1 MTDTPAPYRWRW
13 AALFVVLAAEVM
25 DLLDS
30 LVTNIAAPAIR
41 ADIGGGEST
50 IQWLGAAYTL
60 AMAIGLI
67 TGGRLG
73 DIFGRR
79 RMYLVGAVGFTLG
92 SVACGL
98 AQAPDQLIAARVVQG
113 LLGAIMLPQ
122 GLGILKEIFSEKE
135 QAAAF
140 GMFGPVMGL
149 STVGGPILAG
159 WLVDADLW
167 GSGWRMIFLI
177 NIPLGL
183 FAVAGGLAFLPEWK
197 SARTVR
203 LDLLGAL
210 LAAAGSALI
219 VFPLVQGREHGW
231 PAWAFALIALA
242 VAVFAVF
249 AWYEKRTA
257 AAGRDPLVEPSLFR
271 KRGFSGGMALGLVFF
286 SAMTGFWLTF
296 SLYTQIG
303 LHYSPFKAGL
313 AGIPSSIGM
322 VVAFIA
328 SQALAKF
335 GRKVMHGGLITM
347 VAGVGGV
354 ILTLGLSG
362 DTVTPWQLTPHWP
375 SPASAWASSWRRSST
390 PCSPPS
396 SRTRRARPPARSP
409 PSSSSARP
417 SARRSW
423 ARCSSS
429 GSRATAS
436 CTPSSSPSASRS
448 PCWPSSSV
456 RSSCSPGTPGR
467 RRPRRSRWRPPPR
480 RSRSD
485 RPGLRG
491 RGLGAAPG
499 VRPPR
504 SPSTSASARPGRT

>member
-1 MTDTPAPYRWRW
+1 MTESPSPYRWRW
-13 AALFVVLAAEVM
+13 AALFVILAAEVM

-41 ADIGGGEST
+41 ADIGGGETT

-60 AMAIGLI
+60 AMALGLI

-79 RMYLVGAVGFTLG
+79 RMYLIGAVGFTLG

-98 AQAPDQLIAARVVQG
+98 AQEPGQLVAARVFQG
-113 LLGAIMLPQ
+113 LLGAVMLPQ

-183 FAVAGGLAFLPEWK
+183 FAIVGGLAFLPEWK
-197 SARTVR
+197 SARTVK

-210 LAAAGSALI
+210 LAALGSALI
-219 VFPLVQGREHGW
+219 VFPLVQGREHDW
-231 PAWAFALIALA
+231 PAWAFALIGLSI
-242 VAVFAVF
+242 AVFGLF
-249 AWYEKRTA
+249 AWYENRKSQ
-257 AAGRDPLVEPSLFR
+257 GGGDPLVEPSLFR
-271 KRGFSGGMALGLVFF
+271 KRGFSGGMVLGLAFF

-322 VVAFIA
+322 VIAFVS
-328 SQALAKF
+328 SQALLKF
-335 GRKVMHGGLITM
+335 GRKVMHGGLIVMTL
-347 VAGVGGV
+347 GVGGV
-354 ILTLGLSG
+354 ILTLQLAGSE
-362 DTVTPWQLTPHWP
+362 VTPWQLAPALAVTGLGMGFVMAPFFDTVLASVEPHE
-375 SPASAWASSWRRSST
+375 T
-390 PCSPPS
+390 
-396 SRTRRARPPARSP
+396 
-409 PSSSSARP
+409 
-417 SARRSW
+417 
-423 ARCSSS
+423 
-429 GSRATAS
+429 G
-436 CTPSSSPSASRS
+436 SASGTLT
-448 PCWPSSSV
+448 SV
-456 RSSCSPGTPGR
+456 QQ
-467 RRPRRSRWRPPPR
+467 
-480 RSRSD
+480 
-485 RPGLRG
+485 
-491 RGLGAAPG
+491 LGAALG
-499 VRPPR
+499 TAILGTVFFEQIKG
-504 SPSTSASARPGRT
+504 ASFVHAEQVTLWVEIAMLAVVFGAIFLLPKHARPQGDADAAEQAPEAAGTEKVPA

>member
-1 MTDTPAPYRWRW
+1 MADTLYRWRW
-13 AALFVVLAAEVM
+13 VALFVILAAEVM

-30 LVTNIAAPAIR
+30 LVTNIAGPSIR
-41 ADIGGGEST
+41 ADIGGGESL

-73 DIFGRR
+73 DIFGRK
-79 RMYLVGAVGFTLG
+79 RMYLIGAVGFTLG

-98 AQAPDQLIAARVVQG
+98 AQTPGQLIAARVVQG
-113 LLGAIMLPQ
+113 LLGAVMLPQ
-122 GLGILKEIFSEKE
+122 GLGMLKEMFSEKE

-183 FAVAGGLAFLPEWK
+183 FAIAGGIAFLPEWR
-197 SARTVR
+197 STRAVR
-203 LDLLGAL
+203 LDLVGAI
-210 LAAAGSALI
+210 LAAVGSALI

-231 PAWAFALIALA
+231 PAWAFVLIALS
-242 VAVFAVF
+242 VAVFTCF
-249 AWYEKRTA
+249 AWFEARKSAR
-257 AAGRDPLVEPSLFR
+257 GGDPLVEPSLFR

-328 SQALAKF
+328 AQAVLRF
-335 GRKVMHGGLITM
+335 GRKVMHGGLLVM
-347 VAGVGGV
+347 LLGVGGV
-354 ILTLGLSG
+354 ILTLQLAGA
-362 DTVTPWQLTPHWP
+362 DVTPWQLAPALAVTGLGMGFVMAPFFDTVLASVEPHE
-375 SPASAWASSWRRSST
+375 T
-390 PCSPPS
+390 
-396 SRTRRARPPARSP
+396 
-409 PSSSSARP
+409 
-417 SARRSW
+417 
-423 ARCSSS
+423 
-429 GSRATAS
+429 G
-436 CTPSSSPSASRS
+436 SASGTLT
-448 PCWPSSSV
+448 SV
-456 RSSCSPGTPGR
+456 QQ
-467 RRPRRSRWRPPPR
+467 
-480 RSRSD
+480 
-485 RPGLRG
+485 
-491 RGLGAAPG
+491 LGAALGTAILGTVFFERIKTSTFVRAEQFTLG
-499 VRPPR
+499 VEIAMLAVVFLAIFLLPKH
-504 SPSTSASARPGRT
+504 ARPQETPDTESAEPEPQMQQALSG

>member
-1 MTDTPAPYRWRW
+1 MTDSTSPYRWRW
-13 AALFVVLAAEVM
+13 AALFVILAAEVM

-30 LVTNIAAPAIR
+30 LVTNIAGPSIR
-41 ADIGGGEST
+41 ADIGGGESL

-79 RMYLVGAVGFTLG
+79 RMYLIGAVGFTLG

-98 AQAPDQLIAARVVQG
+98 AQEPGQLIAARVFQG

-122 GLGILKEIFSEKE
+122 GLGMLKEIFSEKE
-135 QAAAF
+135 QATAF
-140 GMFGPVMGL
+140 GLFGPVMGL

-183 FAVAGGLAFLPEWK
+183 FAIAGGVAFLPEWK

-203 LDLLGAL
+203 LDLVGAL

-231 PAWAFALIALA
+231 PAWAFALIGLSL
-242 VAVFAVF
+242 AVFALF
-249 AWYEKRTA
+249 AWYENRKSRS
-257 AAGRDPLVEPSLFR
+257 GGDPLVEPSLFR
-271 KRGFSGGMALGLVFF
+271 KRGFSGGMVLGLAFF

-313 AGIPSSIGM
+313 AGIPSSVGM
-322 VVAFIA
+322 VIAFVS
-328 SQALAKF
+328 SQALLKF
-335 GRKVMHGGLITM
+335 GRKVMHGGLIVM
-347 VAGVGGV
+347 ALGVGAV
-354 ILTLGLSG
+354 ILTLQLAGEGVS
-362 DTVTPWQLTPHWP
+362 PWQLAPALAVTGLGMGFVMAPFFDTVLASVEPHE
-375 SPASAWASSWRRSST
+375 T
-390 PCSPPS
+390 
-396 SRTRRARPPARSP
+396 
-409 PSSSSARP
+409 
-417 SARRSW
+417 
-423 ARCSSS
+423 
-429 GSRATAS
+429 G
-436 CTPSSSPSASRS
+436 SASGTLT
-448 PCWPSSSV
+448 SV
-456 RSSCSPGTPGR
+456 QQ
-467 RRPRRSRWRPPPR
+467 
-480 RSRSD
+480 
-485 RPGLRG
+485 
-491 RGLGAAPG
+491 LGAALGTAVLGTVFFEQIKTESFLHAEQFTLAVEIAMLAVVFAAIFLLPKH
-499 VRPPR
+499 
-504 SPSTSASARPGRT
+504 ARPHQEAGAEEGAADGLDDAERSEKVPA

>member
-13 AALFVVLAAEVM
+13 AALFVILAAEVM

-30 LVTNIAAPAIR
+30 LVTNVAAPAIR

-92 SVACGL
+92 SIACGL
-98 AQAPDQLIAARVVQG
+98 AQSPEQLIAARVAQG
-113 LLGAIMLPQ
+113 LLGAVMLPQ
-122 GLGILKEIFSEKE
+122 GFGMLKEMFSEKE
-135 QAAAF
+135 QATAF

-197 SARTVR
+197 SARAVR
-203 LDLLGAL
+203 LDLVGAL

-231 PAWAFALIALA
+231 PAWAFVLIALA
-242 VAVFAVF
+242 VAVFGVF
-249 AWYEKRTA
+249 ARYESRISR
-257 AAGRDPLVEPSLFR
+257 AGRDPLVEPSLFR
-271 KRGFSGGMALGLVFF
+271 KRGFSGGMVLGLVFF
-286 SAMTGFWLTF
+286 TAMSGFWLTF

-303 LHYSPFKAGL
+303 LHYSPTKAGL
-313 AGIPSSIGM
+313 VGIPASVGM
-322 VVAFIA
+322 VVAFVA
-328 SQALAKF
+328 SQGLAKF
-335 GRKVMHGGLITM
+335 GRKVMHGGLVTM
-347 VAGVGGV
+347 AAGVGGV
-354 ILTLGLSG
+354 IVTLGLAG
-362 DTVTPWQLTPHWP
+362 MQVTPWQLTPALAVTGLGMGFVMAP
-375 SPASAWASSWRRSST
+375 FFDSVLASVDVHET
-390 PCSPPS
+390 
-396 SRTRRARPPARSP
+396 
-409 PSSSSARP
+409 
-417 SARRSW
+417 
-423 ARCSSS
+423 
-429 GSRATAS
+429 G
-436 CTPSSSPSASRS
+436 SASGTLT
-448 PCWPSSSV
+448 SV
-456 RSSCSPGTPGR
+456 QQ
-467 RRPRRSRWRPPPR
+467 
-480 RSRSD
+480 
-485 RPGLRG
+485 
-491 RGLGAAPG
+491 LGAALGSAILGTVFFERIKAGDFVRAEQFTLG
-499 VRPPR
+499 VEIAMIVAVFAAVFLLPR
-504 SPSTSASARPGRT
+504 HARPQAGAADERSDADSETAKVPA

>member
-1 MTDTPAPYRWRW
+1 MTDTPTPYRWRW

-30 LVTNIAAPAIR
+30 LVTNIAAPSIR

-50 IQWLGAAYTL
+50 IQWLGAGYTL

-92 SVACGL
+92 SIACGL

-113 LLGAIMLPQ
+113 LLGAVMLPQ
-122 GLGILKEIFSEKE
+122 GLGILKDIFDEKE

-183 FAVAGGLAFLPEWK
+183 FAIAGGLAFLPEWK
-197 SARTVR
+197 SSRAVR
-203 LDLLGAL
+203 LDLVGAV
-210 LAAAGSALI
+210 LAAIASALM
-219 VFPLVQGREHGW
+219 VYPLVQGREHGW
-231 PAWAFALIALA
+231 PAWAFALMALS
-242 VAVFAVF
+242 VALFAGF
-249 AWYEKRTA
+249 AQYERRTA
-257 AAGRDPLVEPSLFR
+257 ASGRDPLVEPSLFR
-271 KRGFSGGMALGLVFF
+271 KRGFSGGMVLGLVFF

-303 LHYSPFKAGL
+303 LHYSPLKAGL

-322 VVAFIA
+322 VVAFIT
-328 SQALAKF
+328 SQALARF
-335 GRKVMHGGLITM
+335 GRKVMHGGLIVM
-347 VAGVGGV
+347 ALGVGGV
-354 ILTLGLSG
+354 ILTLGING
-362 DTVTPWQLTPHWP
+362 ATVTPWELTPALAVTGLGMGFVMAP
-375 SPASAWASSWRRSST
+375 FFDTVLASVEPHET
-390 PCSPPS
+390 
-396 SRTRRARPPARSP
+396 
-409 PSSSSARP
+409 
-417 SARRSW
+417 
-423 ARCSSS
+423 
-429 GSRATAS
+429 G
-436 CTPSSSPSASRS
+436 SASGTLT
-448 PCWPSSSV
+448 SV
-456 RSSCSPGTPGR
+456 QQ
-467 RRPRRSRWRPPPR
+467 
-480 RSRSD
+480 
-485 RPGLRG
+485 
-491 RGLGAAPG
+491 LGAALGTAILGTVFFERIKDGSFVRAEQFTLG
-499 VRPPR
+499 VEIAMLVVVFAAVFLLPR
-504 SPSTSASARPGRT
+504 HARPQHEGEGAVTEETEQVPA

>member
-362 DTVTPWQLTPHWP
+362 DTVTPWQLTPALAVTGLGMGFVMAP
-375 SPASAWASSWRRSST
+375 FFDTVLASVEPHET
-390 PCSPPS
+390 
-396 SRTRRARPPARSP
+396 
-409 PSSSSARP
+409 
-417 SARRSW
+417 
-423 ARCSSS
+423 
-429 GSRATAS
+429 G
-436 CTPSSSPSASRS
+436 SASGTLT
-448 PCWPSSSV
+448 SV
-456 RSSCSPGTPGR
+456 QQ
-467 RRPRRSRWRPPPR
+467 
-480 RSRSD
+480 
-485 RPGLRG
+485 
-491 RGLGAAPG
+491 LGAALGTAILGTVFFERIKGDSFVHAEQFTLG
-499 VRPPR
+499 VEIAMLAVVFGAIFLLPR
-504 SPSTSASARPGRT
+504 HARPQETEAEPVATAAEEIPV